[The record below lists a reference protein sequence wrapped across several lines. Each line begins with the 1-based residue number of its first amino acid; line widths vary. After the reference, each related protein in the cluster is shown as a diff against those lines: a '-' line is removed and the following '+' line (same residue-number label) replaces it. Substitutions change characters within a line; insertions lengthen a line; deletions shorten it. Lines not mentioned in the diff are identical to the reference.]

1 MAKIQEVSYP
11 FGDVA
16 TDLVVY
22 VQGFQTTANTC
33 TINYFLTDSAGK
45 QLLSD
50 RYELTEEEFQLWG
63 QDNSYLDELAAEKLG
78 VIIIVNPEVPVIE

>member
-1 MAKIQEVSYP
+1 MAKIQEVNYP
-11 FGDVA
+11 FGEVA
-16 TDLVVY
+16 TDLIVY

-33 TINYFLTDSAGK
+33 TINYFLTNAVGR

-50 RYELTEEEFQLWG
+50 RYDLTEEEFQLWG

-78 VIIIVNPEVPVIE
+78 VTIIENPVAE